1 MFTPK
6 ERLIRALRGE
16 SVDRSPCICPG
27 GMMNMATTEIM
38 AMSKSF
44 WPEAHYQAEKMAS
57 LALGVHRFSGIEN
70 LGVPFCM
77 TVEAEAMGASVNT
90 GSAANEPRVTEYPL
104 LKLEDWPSLPEIK
117 AENGRTA
124 VLAEAVGILSKE
136 SPDLPVIVNLTGP
149 ISLATSLIEPMV
161 FFKAMGKQP
170 ELAQQFLTFVTDNLI
185 VFGQC
190 LLRAGAQIINIADP
204 SGTGEIL
211 GPHRFAQFALPCI
224 NRILN
229 ELDGEYQA
237 SMVHICGRLQ
247 SIFPEINQLD
257 TAAISIDSI
266 TSIRK
271 LKAALDDKIIVGN
284 VSTMLLQNAQPERVK
299 ASALNCLQKGVRVL
313 SPACG
318 ISPATPLANLQ
329 AMVEAVHY
337 FDYLNP
343 EVNILD

>member
-1 MFTPK
+1 MFASK
-6 ERLIRALRGE
+6 DRLIRALKGQAI
-16 SVDRSPCICPG
+16 DRIPCICPG

-38 AMSKSF
+38 SMADSY

-57 LALGVHRFSGIEN
+57 LALGVHRFTGIEN

-77 TVEAEAMGASVNT
+77 TVEAEAMGAKVNL
-90 GSAANEPRVTEYPL
+90 GSISNEPRVIEYPL
-104 LKLEDWPSLPEIK
+104 FRLEEWKLLSAIK
-117 AENGRTA
+117 PARGRTA
-124 VLAEAVGILSKE
+124 VLAEAVSLMSIA
-136 SPDLPVIVNLTGP
+136 SPELPIIVNLTGP

-161 FFKAMGKQP
+161 FFKAMGKQA
-170 ELAQQFLTFVTDNLI
+170 ELVHEFLSFVTDNLI
-185 VFGQC
+185 VFAKY

-211 GPHRFAQFALPCI
+211 GPCRFAQFALPYI

-266 TSIRK
+266 TSVSK

-284 VSTMLLQNAQPERVK
+284 VSTMLLQTGQPERVK
-299 ASALNCLQKGVRVL
+299 ASALNCLQKGVGVL

-318 ISPATPLANLQ
+318 ISPATPLTNLQ
-329 AMVEAVHY
+329 AMVEAVHC

-343 EVNILD
+343 EVNKLD